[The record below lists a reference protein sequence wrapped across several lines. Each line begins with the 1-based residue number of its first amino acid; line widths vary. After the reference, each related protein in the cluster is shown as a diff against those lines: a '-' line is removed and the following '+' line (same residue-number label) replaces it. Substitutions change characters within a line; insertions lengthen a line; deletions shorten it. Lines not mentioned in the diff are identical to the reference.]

1 MGNQGMPFEEER
13 VFIVPAEAAGMRLD
27 KFLADHLADI
37 SRSRIQGW
45 IEEGRVTLDGRPARP
60 STRLDPGQCVRV
72 FIPPPEEVRIL
83 PEPIPLGILY
93 EDEHLL
99 VINKPAGMVVHPAP
113 GHTSGTLVNA
123 LLARFPAW
131 AELDWWESE
140 EDEEEAGADYPRPGI
155 VHRLDKDTSG
165 LLIVAKSAGAR
176 SALQAQFQARQ
187 VEKVYL
193 ALVHGVPPAPAGLID
208 APIGRDPRQR
218 KRMAVVAE
226 GRPAVT
232 AYRVLEPLGEYALL
246 EVMPKTGRTHQ
257 IRVHLAFIGHPVVGD
272 EVYGRRRSRLAC
284 PRQFLHAA
292 RLSFRHPVTGRPM
305 EFSAPLPPDL
315 QAVLE
320 EARERIR

>member
-1 MGNQGMPFEEER
+1 MPFEEER
-13 VFIVPAEAAGMRLD
+13 VFTVPVEAAGMRLD
-27 KFLADHLADI
+27 KFLADHLADV

-45 IEEGRVTLDGRPARP
+45 IEEGRVTLDGRPTRP
-60 STRLDPGQCVRV
+60 STRLDPGQHIRV
-72 FIPPPEEVRIL
+72 LIPPPEEVRIL
-83 PEPIPLGILY
+83 PEPIPLDILY
-93 EDEHLL
+93 EDDHLL

-140 EDEEEAGADYPRPGI
+140 EEDEEEAGVDYPRPGI

-165 LLIVAKSAGAR
+165 LLIVAKSASAR
-176 SALQAQFQARQ
+176 GALQAQFQARQ

-193 ALVHGVPPAPAGLID
+193 ALVHGMPSAPAGLID

>member
-72 FIPPPEEVRIL
+72 FIPLPEEVRIL

>member
-60 STRLDPGQCVRV
+60 STRLDPGQRVRV

-83 PEPIPLGILY
+83 PEPIPLDILY

-193 ALVHGVPPAPAGLID
+193 ALVHGVLPAPAGLID

-315 QAVLE
+315 QTVLE

>member
-1 MGNQGMPFEEER
+1 MENQDMPFEEER
-13 VFIVPAEAAGMRLD
+13 VFTVPAEAVGMRLD
-27 KFLADHLADI
+27 KFLADRLTDV

-60 STRLDPGQCVRV
+60 STRVDPGQHVRV
-72 FIPPPEEVRIL
+72 LIPPPEELRIL
-83 PEPIPLGILY
+83 PEPIPLDILY
-93 EDEHLL
+93 EDDHLL

-140 EDEEEAGADYPRPGI
+140 EDEEEAGGDYPRPGI

-176 SALQAQFQARQ
+176 GALQAQFQARQ

-193 ALVHGVPPAPAGLID
+193 ALVHGVPSSPAGRID

-218 KRMAVVAE
+218 KRMAVTAD

-305 EFSAPLPPDL
+305 EFAAPLPPDL
-315 QAVLE
+315 QAVLD
-320 EARERIR
+320 ALHRR

>member
-83 PEPIPLGILY
+83 PEPIPLDILY

>member
-1 MGNQGMPFEEER
+1 MGNQDMPFEEER

-83 PEPIPLGILY
+83 PEPIPLDILY

>member
-83 PEPIPLGILY
+83 PEPIPLDILY

-193 ALVHGVPPAPAGLID
+193 ALVHGVLPAPAGLID

>member
-60 STRLDPGQCVRV
+60 STRLDPGQRVRV

-83 PEPIPLGILY
+83 PEPIPLDILY

-246 EVMPKTGRTHQ
+246 EVMPRTGRTHQ

-292 RLSFRHPVTGRPM
+292 RLSFRHPATGRPM

>member
-45 IEEGRVTLDGRPARP
+45 IEKGRVTLDGRPARP

-83 PEPIPLGILY
+83 PEPILLDILY